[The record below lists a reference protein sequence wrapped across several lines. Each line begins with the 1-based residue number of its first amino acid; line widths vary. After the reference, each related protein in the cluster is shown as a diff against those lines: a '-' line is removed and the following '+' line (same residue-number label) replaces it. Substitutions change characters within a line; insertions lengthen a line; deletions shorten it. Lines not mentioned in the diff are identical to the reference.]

1 MAKKLAIPK
10 KGDLVISIKEDRM
23 GCYSPYELIHKG
35 EIGVVVFARHEINST
50 GHLTIKWLNC
60 KTSKFYLDDQWA
72 NRAMGWKKCLRVL
85 Q

>member
-1 MAKKLAIPK
+1 MAKKLVVPK
-10 KGDLVISIKEDRM
+10 KGDLVISIKEDYM
-23 GCYSPYELIHKG
+23 GSCAPYSLIHKG

-60 KTSKFYLDDQWA
+60 KTSKFYLDDAWA
-72 NRAMGWKKCLRVL
+72 NKVAGWKKCLRVL